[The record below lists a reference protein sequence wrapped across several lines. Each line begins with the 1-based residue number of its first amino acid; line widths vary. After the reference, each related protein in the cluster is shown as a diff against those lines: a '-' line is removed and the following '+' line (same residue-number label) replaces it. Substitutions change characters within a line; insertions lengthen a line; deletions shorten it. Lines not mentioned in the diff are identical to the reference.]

1 MAGLDTSIPLGV
13 KPIDFGDP
21 NEGRMNA
28 LRSQIMQMQMQ
39 QGQFNMMKAQR
50 DMQYE
55 DRQRAIAAA
64 AVARDKAAEA
74 QALKLYGQTGA
85 PGYQTYSPS
94 MEPGA
99 ASDVGMMGGGQGY
112 TEGAVNR
119 LAVPAQPKNFDDA
132 IRTALQAG
140 QFDAAK
146 KLMAQNIAGNVNAES
161 NLKVKKETAGA
172 AEAGSK
178 AASADI
184 DLFNKQ
190 YAPHRAALV
199 NVTSPEEAAAWTS
212 SMYDQPTFG
221 DMMKKLG
228 MSKEQA
234 TAQSA
239 QKFAE
244 NPQAWI
250 VSQMNLDGEKAHELV
265 YGKGKDKDKKSSLA
279 IAQSERQTLVNQLAK
294 DPTNQAIKDQIAQ
307 YDSLISKETKVP
319 GTSTKTQQLQEY
331 RDQLKTQLDKN
342 PNNEMLQQK
351 YDEAHAAVMR
361 ETRYGDKGLPPL
373 DKGWTYDK
381 ESNAVL
387 IPGSKAD
394 RDERLKAVGDR
405 KKVVGNTGQLDEAV
419 KNIDELL
426 DPKNAKAF
434 NDNFGGYVQK
444 TTADKLT
451 GETATTYNKI
461 QQLKANTAKLG
472 LDDFRVNGSIGAMTE
487 KEWPIV
493 QAAIASLDPKMP
505 AADAARAIKGIRDKM
520 QRMKDDAVDT
530 YNLQWGGTKYHT
542 PIKGGTGVQ
551 FGGAAPAT
559 APAQGEV
566 VQWGDLK

>member
-1 MAGLDTSIPLGV
+1 MPEYKPSSMMMEQPKDLGAAT
-13 KPIDFGDP
+13 
-21 NEGRMNA
+21 NA
-28 LRSQIMQMQMQ
+28 LIQGGKFDAANLGMGYGNAVTEAEKKKVELGKAKSEATKVDAEAIDKNLGTFRSFASTVNSPEAAAAYTSALFDHPVLGDVAQKIS
-39 QGQFNMMKAQR
+39 GQTKDQ
-50 DMQYE
+50 
-55 DRQRAIAAA
+55 AIAAA
-64 AVARDKAAEA
+64 MRDYATDPQRWMAAHVGLKGEEVMKA
-74 QALKLYGQTGA
+74 L
-85 PGYQTYSPS
+85 S
-94 MEPGA
+94 
-99 ASDVGMMGGGQGY
+99 GGG
-112 TEGAVNR
+112 N
-119 LAVPAQPKNFDDA
+119 
-132 IRTALQAG
+132 
-140 QFDAAK
+140 
-146 KLMAQNIAGNVNAES
+146 
-161 NLKVKKETAGA
+161 
-172 AEAGSK
+172 
-178 AASADI
+178 
-184 DLFNKQ
+184 
-190 YAPHRAALV
+190 
-199 NVTSPEEAAAWTS
+199 
-212 SMYDQPTFG
+212 
-221 DMMKKLG
+221 
-228 MSKEQA
+228 
-234 TAQSA
+234 
-239 QKFAE
+239 
-244 NPQAWI
+244 
-250 VSQMNLDGEKAHELV
+250 
-265 YGKGKDKDKKSSLA
+265 DKKSSLA
-279 IAQSERQTLVNQLAK
+279 IAQSERQALVNQLAK
-294 DPTNQAIKDQIAQ
+294 DPTNQAIQNQIAQ

-331 RDQLKTQLDKN
+331 RDQLKTQLDKD
-342 PNNEMLQQK
+342 PANEALQQK
-351 YDEAHAAVMR
+351 YDEANAAVMR
-361 ETRYGDKGLPPL
+361 ETRYGDRGLPPL

-381 ESNAVL
+381 ENNAVL

-559 APAQGEV
+559 APTQGNV
-566 VQWGDLK
+566 VQWGDLD

>member
-1 MAGLDTSIPLGV
+1 MAGLDTSIPLGIRPV
-13 KPIDFGDP
+13 DFGDP
-21 NEGRMNA
+21 NEGRLNA
-28 LRSQIMQMQMQ
+28 LRAQMMQMQMQ

-50 DMQYE
+50 DMEYQ
-55 DRQRAIAAA
+55 DQQRAQAAA
-64 AVARDKAAEA
+64 AAARDKAAEKDA
-74 QALKLYGQTGA
+74 INAFLKT
-85 PGYQTYSPS
+85 
-94 MEPGA
+94 
-99 ASDVGMMGGGQGY
+99 
-112 TEGAVNR
+112 
-119 LAVPAQPKNFDDA
+119 AQPGSSFNPNPNTPYAPANASAEGSGAFPGWNNAQPPDMNA
-132 IRTALQAG
+132 TIQQLVNAG
-140 QFDAAK
+140 KFDAAK
-146 KLMAQNIAGNVNAES
+146 KMMGQNQAFNVNTES
-161 NLKVKKETAGA
+161 NLKVQKETAGA
-172 AEAGSK
+172 AEAGYK
-178 AASADI
+178 ASDAELGNFDKNYDTFRKQAMTIASP
-184 DLFNKQ
+184 Q
-190 YAPHRAALV
+190 
-199 NVTSPEEAAAWTS
+199 EAAAWTS
-212 SMYDQPTFG
+212 AMYDNPTLG
-221 DMMKKLG
+221 KMMSQMG

-234 TAQSA
+234 VAKAAQEYA
-239 QKFAE
+239 ADPQKWVA
-244 NPQAWI
+244 AH
-250 VSQMNLDGEKAHELV
+250 MNLSAKDAYEAVHGTIKEKA
-265 YGKGKDKDKKSSLA
+265 
-279 IAQSERQTLVNQLAK
+279 NN
-294 DPTNQAIKDQIAQ
+294 P
-307 YDSLISKETKVP
+307 
-319 GTSTKTQQLQEY
+319 TKTQQLQEY
-331 RDQLKTQLDKN
+331 RDQLKAQLDKN

-361 ETRYGDKGLPPL
+361 ETRYGDRGLPPL
-373 DKGWTYDK
+373 DKGYTYDK
-381 ESNAVL
+381 EGNAVL

-419 KNIDELL
+419 KNIDEIL

-487 KEWPIV
+487 KEWPLV

>member
-1 MAGLDTSIPLGV
+1 MAGLDTTIALGI
-13 KPIDFGDP
+13 KPVDFGDP

-28 LRSQIMQMQMQ
+28 LRAQMMQMQMQ

-50 DMQYE
+50 DMQYQ
-55 DRQRAIAAA
+55 DQQRAAAAA

-85 PGYQTYSPS
+85 PGYQAYSPS

-99 ASDVGMMGGGQGY
+99 ASDVGMLGGGQGY

-119 LAVPAQPKNFDDA
+119 LTMDAKPKNFDDA
-132 IRTALQAG
+132 IANALAKG
-140 QFDAAK
+140 DAASILAAR
-146 KLMAQNIAGNVNAES
+146 KLMALKETENAYKKS
-161 NLKVKKETAGA
+161 NLGVDEATAKTKES
-172 AEAGSK
+172 GSK
-178 AASADI
+178 AASAEI
-184 DLFNKQ
+184 ELFNKQ

-234 TAQSA
+234 IAQSA

-250 VSQMNLDGEKAHELV
+250 VSQMNLDGEKAHKLV
-265 YGKGKDKDKKSSLA
+265 YGESKDGKKSSLA
-279 IAQSERQTLVNQLAK
+279 IAQSERQALVNQLAK
-294 DPTNQAIKDQIAQ
+294 DPTNQAIQNQIAQ

-331 RDQLKTQLDKN
+331 RDQLKTQLDKD
-342 PNNEMLQQK
+342 PANEALQQK
-351 YDEAHAAVMR
+351 YDEANAAVMR
-361 ETRYGDKGLPPL
+361 ETRYGDKGLPLL
-373 DKGWTYDK
+373 DKGYTYNK
-381 ESNAVL
+381 EGDAVL

-426 DPKNAKAF
+426 DPENAKAF

-451 GETATTYNKI
+451 GKTATTYNMI

-487 KEWPIV
+487 REWPIV

-505 AADAARAIKGIRDKM
+505 AVDAARKIKDIRDKM
-520 QRMKDDAVDT
+520 TRMKDDAVDT

-542 PIKGGTGVQ
+542 PVKGGTGVQ
-551 FGGAAPAT
+551 FGGAAPA
-559 APAQGEV
+559 QGEV